1 MRVIYCIVLAL
12 CFSIDSFSQIERPIR
27 SIRIAPM
34 KKPDAPPAPTS
45 ETVSP
50 AVIKYESS
58 FDKKEEKLLEGFSL
72 LPKKQERGI
81 MDSNDPTLRN
91 ISEVHTQIQNDKL
104 KSEGL
109 SQEIVNSDVFLG
121 EFIVYT
127 DELSIRCRDYS
138 AVDGDQVRIWLNDEI
153 VVTKVGLLS
162 GFQSFKVKLREG
174 LNIVKI
180 QALNIGDYFPNTGQF
195 IFLDGN
201 SKLVTNQNW
210 GLNTGFNAIVRIHK
224 KETLSTSE
232 K

>member
-1 MRVIYCIVLAL
+1 
-12 CFSIDSFSQIERPIR
+12 
-27 SIRIAPM
+27 M

-201 SKLVTNQNW
+201 SK
-210 GLNTGFNAIVRIHK
+210 
-224 KETLSTSE
+224 
-232 K
+232 